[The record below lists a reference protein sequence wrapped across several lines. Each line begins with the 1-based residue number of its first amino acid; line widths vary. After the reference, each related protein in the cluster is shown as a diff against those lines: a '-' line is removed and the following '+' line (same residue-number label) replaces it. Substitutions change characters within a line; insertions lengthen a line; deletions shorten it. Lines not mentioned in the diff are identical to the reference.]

1 MADNDKKKSTKKVE
15 KREDKNKKF
24 TKVVDSVPVDVEK
37 STEKVD
43 KKESSEV
50 ISPIIVEK
58 ESTISNKNAS
68 FVQRLGAYLI
78 DMFLILLISSIVT
91 MPFTSSNN
99 YEKLSEETNKVV
111 EEYTNGKIDMNTYM
125 NRVSSISYDMARET
139 GLSSIIMIAVY
150 VLYFIVYQY
159 YKKGQTVGKKLMK
172 IRIESTDSGELFIN
186 AMLMRSFIINS
197 ILVNMIVLT
206 VSIVGNRYV
215 YTTTVTVFQLIQY
228 MVLFIT
234 ALMVL
239 SRKDKRGLHDI
250 ICHTKVVNV
259 EV

>member
-1 MADNDKKKSTKKVE
+1 
-15 KREDKNKKF
+15 
-24 TKVVDSVPVDVEK
+24 
-37 STEKVD
+37 
-43 KKESSEV
+43 
-50 ISPIIVEK
+50 
-58 ESTISNKNAS
+58 
-68 FVQRLGAYLI
+68 
-78 DMFLILLISSIVT
+78 
-91 MPFTSSNN
+91 
-99 YEKLSEETNKVV
+99 
-111 EEYTNGKIDMNTYM
+111 
-125 NRVSSISYDMARET
+125 
-139 GLSSIIMIAVY
+139 
-150 VLYFIVYQY
+150 
-159 YKKGQTVGKKLMK
+159 MK
-172 IRIESTDSGELFIN
+172 IRIESTDSGELSIN

>member
-1 MADNDKKKSTKKVE
+1 
-15 KREDKNKKF
+15 
-24 TKVVDSVPVDVEK
+24 
-37 STEKVD
+37 
-43 KKESSEV
+43 
-50 ISPIIVEK
+50 
-58 ESTISNKNAS
+58 
-68 FVQRLGAYLI
+68 
-78 DMFLILLISSIVT
+78 
-91 MPFTSSNN
+91 
-99 YEKLSEETNKVV
+99 
-111 EEYTNGKIDMNTYM
+111 MNTYM

-172 IRIESTDSGELFIN
+172 IRIESTDSGELSIN